1 MFIRESY
8 YSRVTSVFLFI
19 APMWETHFT
28 EQLIFLEV
36 KIFVQ
41 GLCLPSETKFKRFD
55 HGWMER
61 EREFYFEEE
70 VLLCH
75 IGVVSKVLLKIR

>member
-8 YSRVTSVFLFI
+8 YSRVTSAFLFI

-28 EQLIFLEV
+28 EQLTFLEM

-41 GLCLPSETKFKRFD
+41 GLCLPSET
-55 HGWMER
+55 
-61 EREFYFEEE
+61 Y
-70 VLLCH
+70 
-75 IGVVSKVLLKIR
+75 IKV